1 MLSTPS
7 QNGGAD
13 WSGHSFSQ
21 KLGLY
26 YIPYGTNP
34 SAHDRSEG
42 GNGLRA
48 LGQYQTGGLV
58 AIDGATNLIRWQREL
73 GINQAHGVTP
83 LTTAT
88 DLLFMDQTDGYVV
101 AMDGKRLAVPS

>member
-1 MLSTPS
+1 MNEATWDLPVLSTPS

-34 SAHDRSEG
+34 
-42 GNGLRA
+42 
-48 LGQYQTGGLV
+48 V
-58 AIDGATNLIRWQREL
+58 GA
-73 GINQAHGVTP
+73 
-83 LTTAT
+83 
-88 DLLFMDQTDGYVV
+88 
-101 AMDGKRLAVPS
+101 